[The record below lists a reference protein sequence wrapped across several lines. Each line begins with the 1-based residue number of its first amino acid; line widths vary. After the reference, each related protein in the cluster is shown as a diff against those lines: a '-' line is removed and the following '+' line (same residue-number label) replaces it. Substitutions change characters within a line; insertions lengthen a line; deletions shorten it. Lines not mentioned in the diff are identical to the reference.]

1 MPFSWL
7 FKVWTRD
14 TWQGRYKTKRSEP
27 RGFKIKV
34 SWRKYCNTYRGFI
47 KGFKI
52 NKKLKISVCFN
63 LKVIN
68 VHIYVFTIIIMA
80 IIQSKR
86 QGRFLLLTTQHNRT
100 TVVWKEIKKKPA
112 RNLYAGLFLVFLI
125 VLIKRLACMKFKNFN
140 EYL

>member
-1 MPFSWL
+1 MLLVVLDWLTTTSKSCCLLNYYTIWAYTFSWL

-14 TWQGRYKTKRSEP
+14 SWQGRYKTKRSEP

-34 SWRKYCNTYRGFI
+34 SWRKYCITYWGFI
-47 KGFKI
+47 KRFKI
-52 NKKLKISVCFN
+52 NKKLKISVCLN

-86 QGRFLLLTTQHNRT
+86 QGRFLSLTKQHNRT
-100 TVVWKEIKKKPA
+100 TVVWK
-112 RNLYAGLFLVFLI
+112 R
-125 VLIKRLACMKFKNFN
+125 
-140 EYL
+140 